1 MHFFQGC
8 SFVRCIKPNAS
19 QSTGRFDENFVESQ
33 LISSGSIAY
42 QQLMKAGFPS
52 HMSIAE
58 VLNMFKSSSE
68 FQHVSYENQK
78 FFCTILLRA
87 CCLKWIDFKLGNT
100 QIFFRK
106 GKIQKFY
113 EKLKQDPK
121 RIKVHIDQLIQL
133 RKKLRVAIIIARFC
147 AVGIVHRKKSNDL
160 MNQVQPKEHVDIPA
174 KKNTPDKKSSK
185 KIAQTAS
192 EGNKGKCFLFN
203 GSLKTLINFLCR

>member
-1 MHFFQGC
+1 MNFFQEC

-19 QSTGRFDENFVESQ
+19 QSRGIFDENVVESQ

-52 HMSIAE
+52 HLSIAE
-58 VLNMFKSSSE
+58 VLNKFKSCSE
-68 FQHVSYENQK
+68 FQHVSYKNQK
-78 FFCTILLRA
+78 DFCTILLRA

-121 RIKVHIDQLIQL
+121 KIKEHIDQLILL
-133 RKKLRVAIIIARFC
+133 RKKFRVAIIFARFC
-147 AVGIVHRKKSNDL
+147 AIGIVCRKKSNEL
-160 MNQVQPKEHVDIPA
+160 MNEVQSEEHVDIPA
-174 KKNTPDKKSSK
+174 KKFTPNKKSK
-185 KIAQTAS
+185 KKLAQSPPAFD
-192 EGNKGKCFLFN
+192 GNKDKCFLFY
-203 GSLKTLINFLCR
+203 GSLKT